1 MGRRRRGRSEVWEP
15 AQREADPV
23 AVLIALARGHV
34 VFCRRDV
41 ARVMMALRMEFDR
54 REHPVGRAVR
64 EVEKR
69 NIERLTRLI
78 EAGRRDGSIPPGPPL
93 APALLGAIEGL
104 AMVVAGTAARRGA
117 RRARRP
123 RGARPRAIVSSG
135 AMDAELERYLDG
147 LWASGREHDAELPD
161 RTQRLRNVEPETVRM
176 LAVLVRATGARRVL
190 ELGTSNGYSTLW
202 LADATAGRVLTVE
215 LDAGRARQA
224 RENFATTEL
233 ADAIE
238 LVEADGG
245 EVLAN
250 SADGTFDFVFLD
262 AERPLYTR
270 WWPDLL
276 RTLASPG
283 LLVVD
288 NVISHAGDV
297 EAFRALVDAEP
308 AVTSAL
314 VPIGAGTLLV
324 TRAA

>member
-1 MGRRRRGRSEVWEP
+1 
-15 AQREADPV
+15 
-23 AVLIALARGHV
+23 
-34 VFCRRDV
+34 
-41 ARVMMALRMEFDR
+41 
-54 REHPVGRAVR
+54 
-64 EVEKR
+64 
-69 NIERLTRLI
+69 
-78 EAGRRDGSIPPGPPL
+78 
-93 APALLGAIEGL
+93 
-104 AMVVAGTAARRGA
+104 
-117 RRARRP
+117 
-123 RGARPRAIVSSG
+123 
-135 AMDAELERYLDG
+135 MDEELERYLDG

-161 RTQRLRNVEPETVRM
+161 RTQRLRNVEPETARM

-224 RENFATTEL
+224 RENFATTDL
-233 ADAIE
+233 VDAIE

-250 SADGTFDFVFLD
+250 SADGAFDFVFLD
-262 AERPLYTR
+262 AERPLYTG

-276 RTLASPG
+276 RALASPG

-288 NVISHAGDV
+288 NVISHAGEV

-308 AVTSAL
+308 SVTSAL

-324 TRAA
+324 THAA